1 MEKQEIEFTESGG
14 IALSYDKNHPRVTI
28 KEVID
33 SLQDYLDRGYQTLE
47 PHTASIKYS
56 SILSPVPVLV
66 IKPILTRL
74 ETDEEFKARVKEQAE
89 KHLKEQQEK
98 NVKKLQRIQ
107 ELEKELKTLKNQ
119 L

>member
-14 IALSYDKNHPRVTI
+14 IALSYDSNHPRVTI
-28 KEVID
+28 KEVIN
-33 SLQDYLDRGYQTLE
+33 SLQDYLDRGYQTLK
-47 PHTASIKYS
+47 PHTSSIKCS
-56 SILSPVPVLV
+56 FTLSPVPVLV

-89 KHLKEQQEK
+89 KHLKEEQEK
-98 NVKKLQRIQ
+98 NVKKLQRIL